1 MMGDIITMI
10 FGNFI
15 KGSQTTR
22 VRQDFRALATKA
34 ILPLLSVV
42 ALGGCAIHPV
52 QQDVTGLKT
61 VEVVDRIRCETRRAI
76 EDKAIDL
83 LFHMSEDPNH
93 PSKRLAELF
102 QANRGAFANFPRS
115 SLPTKTAREFYDR
128 YINTAIAFEFSFD
141 ITENNGVGFI
151 ADPVR
156 LISGG
161 SAGVVVG
168 ASDANARNNI
178 RRFTIAETFAEL
190 LSNRKLQCFDG
201 YHADNFV
208 YPIAGNI
215 GIKELIS
222 TFIDLNQ
229 DKDLSPAAAGSAT
242 VFGDTLKFTT
252 TLSAS
257 ATPHVV
263 IAPVGNRWGVDA
275 PTNIGL
281 SAGRTD
287 IHQLTIGLAI
297 GTPPPHGQPSLARRG
312 GLGGLLPP
320 SATGDATNKS
330 RAVDAIADQHLKNFY
345 DRGVFLSR

>member
-1 MMGDIITMI
+1 MMGDIMTTII
-10 FGNFI
+10 GDVI
-15 KGSQTTR
+15 KGSHATR
-22 VRQDFRALATKA
+22 TRNNFKARAAKALFPVLA
-34 ILPLLSVV
+34 L

-83 LFHMSEDPNH
+83 LSNMSDDPNH
-93 PSKRLAELF
+93 PSKRLAALF

-115 SLPTKTAREFYDR
+115 SLPSKKAREFYDR

-190 LSNRKLQCFDG
+190 LSNGKLQCFDG

-215 GIKELIS
+215 GMKELIS

-257 ATPHVV
+257 ATPHVI
-263 IAPVGNRWGVDA
+263 IAPVGNRWGVDS
-275 PTNIGL
+275 PTKAAGLPIRLFAQDWAVRAAAECLLPIQSSVGGYPSFPPKARYL
-281 SAGRTD
+281 SADLRPTCFLPGR
-287 IHQLTIGLAI
+287 LRRAVSP
-297 GTPPPHGQPSLARRG
+297 TPPASW
-312 GLGGLLPP
+312 
-320 SATGDATNKS
+320 
-330 RAVDAIADQHLKNFY
+330 
-345 DRGVFLSR
+345 

>member
-1 MMGDIITMI
+1 MMGHIMTTTI
-10 FGNFI
+10 GNVTG
-15 KGSQTTR
+15 GSQTTR
-22 VRQDFRALATKA
+22 VRKDFRALATKA
-34 ILPLLSVV
+34 LLPLLSAV

-83 LFHMSEDPNH
+83 LFNLSDDPNH
-93 PSKRLAELF
+93 PSKRLAAHL
-102 QANRGAFANFPRS
+102 QANRSAFVNFPPS
-115 SLPTKTAREFYDR
+115 SLPTKRARDFYDR

-141 ITENNGVGFI
+141 ITESNGVGFN

-161 SAGVVVG
+161 AAGVLVG
-168 ASDANARNNI
+168 AGDANFRNNI
-178 RRFTIAETFAEL
+178 RRFTIAENFGEL
-190 LSNRKLQCFDG
+190 LSNVKLRCFDG
-201 YHADNFV
+201 YHSDNFV

-215 GIKELIS
+215 GMKELIS

-229 DKDLSPAAAGSAT
+229 DKDLSPASKGSAT

-263 IAPVGNRWGVDA
+263 IAPVGNRWGVDP
-275 PTNIGL
+275 PTNVGL

-312 GLGGLLPP
+312 GFGGLLP
-320 SATGDATNKS
+320 SGTGDGSNKS

-345 DRGVFLSR
+345 DRGSFLSR

>member
-1 MMGDIITMI
+1 MGTMI
-10 FGNFI
+10 GKLAGGVLGNFAR
-15 KGSQTTR
+15 T
-22 VRQDFRALATKA
+22 DFRALATKA
-34 ILPLLSVV
+34 ILPLLSVI

-52 QQDVTGLKT
+52 QQNVTGLKT

-83 LFHMSEDPNH
+83 LYNLSDDSNA
-93 PSKRLAELF
+93 PSRRLAEYFL
-102 QANRGAFANFPRS
+102 ANRAAFANFPRS
-115 SLPTKTAREFYDR
+115 SLPNKTARDFYDR

-161 SAGVVVG
+161 SAGIIVG

-178 RRFTIAETFAEL
+178 RRFTIAETFSEL
-190 LSNRKLQCFDG
+190 LSNGKLVCFDG

-215 GIKELIS
+215 GMKELIS

-229 DKDLSPAAAGSAT
+229 DKDLSPASAGSAT

-257 ATPHVV
+257 ASPHVV
-263 IAPVGNRWGVDA
+263 IAPVGNRWGVDP
-275 PTNIGL
+275 PTNIAL

-320 SATGDATNKS
+320 SATGDASNKS

-345 DRGVFLSR
+345 DRGVLR